1 MKLNTIFVVWAVVG
15 AIFGL
20 GFFLV
25 PAMVMAQYGPD
36 TPSAIEID
44 LGRLLGASYL
54 GYAILAWVAR
64 SITDTVARRK
74 IVLANLVLTVLTLAL
89 FLKVTL
95 LDGASTGPNWFNV
108 VLMALFVIGFG
119 YFYFTKRE

>member
-1 MKLNTIFVVWAVVG
+1 MKLNTLFVVWAVVG

-25 PAMVMAQYGPD
+25 PAMVFAQYGPGA
-36 TPSAIEID
+36 TTTNEID

-54 GYAILAWVAR
+54 GYAVLAWVAR
-64 SITDTVARRK
+64 SITDTDARRK
-74 IVLANLVLTVLTLAL
+74 IVLANFVLTVLTLAL
-89 FLKVTL
+89 FLKTTL
-95 LDGASTGPNWFNV
+95 IDGASTGPNWFNI

>member
-1 MKLNTIFVVWAVVG
+1 MKLNTLFVAWAVVG

-25 PAMVMAQYGPD
+25 PAMVMAQYGPG
-36 TPSAIEID
+36 TPSTNEID

-54 GYAILAWVAR
+54 GYAVLAWVAR
-64 SITDTVARRK
+64 SITDTAARRK
-74 IVLANLVLTVLTLAL
+74 IVLANFVLTVLTLAL
-89 FLKVTL
+89 FLKTTL
-95 LDGASTGPNWFNV
+95 IDGASTGPNWFNV

>member
-1 MKLNTIFVVWAVVG
+1 MKLNTLFVAWAVVG

-20 GFFLV
+20 GFFLL
-25 PAMVMAQYGPD
+25 PATVMAQYGPG
-36 TPSAIEID
+36 TPSTNEID

-64 SITDTVARRK
+64 SITEADARRK
-74 IVLANLVLTVLTLAL
+74 IVLVNLVLTVLSLAL
-89 FLKVTL
+89 FLKTTL
-95 LDGASTGPNWFNV
+95 IDGASTGPNWFNV